1 MAAANAVV
9 SALRARDPGVRTTVV
24 DSYKYAALAMSR
36 VVSEGYLQM
45 VKTIPQ
51 MYGYMY
57 RQAERATEVGPFRVW
72 AHQFT
77 ASNLRALIE
86 REKPDVVVCTH
97 AFPCGAM
104 VEYKRA
110 YADAP
115 PVVGVVTDFAVHAFW
130 IHPDVDAYAVATE
143 PMREIMIARGVD
155 PARVAVTGIPVDP
168 RFAGTGESQS
178 ALRERLDLPR
188 GRTIVLMMGGGLGM
202 GPIVTM
208 MRALEQAEA
217 PVCAVVIA
225 GKNHAL
231 QTRVRD
237 AAQGLAY
244 PVRVLP
250 FVDNVHEYMHA
261 ADLLLTKPGGLT
273 TAEALVAGVP
283 MVLFKPLPGQEERN
297 VRYLTERRAAAK
309 AKTPSELARVV
320 RDLIA
325 KPGRTE
331 RMAAAIREIAKPN
344 AAAEIAA
351 IVERLAAETD
361 A

>member
-1 MAAANAVV
+1 MVA
-9 SALRARDPGVRTTVV
+9 ALRERDPDVRTSVV
-24 DSYKYAALAMSR
+24 DSYEYAALAMSR
-36 VVSEGYLQM
+36 MVSEGYLQM

-57 RQAERATEVGPFRVW
+57 RRAERATEVGPFRLW

-77 ASNLRALIE
+77 AGNLRELLQSE
-86 REKPDVVVCTH
+86 RPDVVVCTH

-130 IHPDVDAYAVATE
+130 IHPEVDAYAVATDA
-143 PMREIMIARGVD
+143 MRDIMVARGVS
-155 PARVAVTGIPVDP
+155 PERIAVTGIPVDP
-168 RFAGTGESQS
+168 RFGATAESRK
-178 ALRERLDLPR
+178 ALRERLDLPADR
-188 GRTIVLMMGGGLGM
+188 KIVLMMGGGLGM
-202 GPIVTM
+202 GPIVKM
-208 MRALEQAEA
+208 MDALSGSRE

-225 GKNHAL
+225 GRNAKL
-231 QTRVRD
+231 RTRVL
-237 AAQGLAY
+237 AAAHGLDY

-261 ADLLLTKPGGLT
+261 ADVLLTKPGGLT

-297 VRYLTERRAAAK
+297 VRYLTEHRAAVR
-309 AKTPSELARVV
+309 AKTPAELERSV
-320 RDLIA
+320 RDLIENPA
-325 KPGRTE
+325 KTE
-331 RMAAAIREIAKPN
+331 RMEAAIREIARPN

-351 IVERLAAETD
+351 IVRRLAEPKEIAV
-361 A
+361 

>member
-1 MAAANAVV
+1 
-9 SALRARDPGVRTTVV
+9 LRADDPDVQTSVV
-24 DSYKYAALAMSR
+24 DSYEYAALAMSR

-45 VKTIPQ
+45 VKTIPK

-57 RQAERATEVGPFRVW
+57 LQAERATEVGPFRLW

-77 ASNLRALIE
+77 AGNLRPLLLEE
-86 REKPDVVVCTH
+86 RPDVVVCTH

-110 YADAP
+110 YPDAP

-130 IHPDVDAYAVATE
+130 IHPEVDAYAVATDA
-143 PMREIMIARGVD
+143 MRDVMIARGIA
-155 PARVAVTGIPVDP
+155 PERIAVTGIPVDP
-168 RFAGTGESQS
+168 RFGTIGESRE
-178 ALRERLDLPR
+178 ALRARLDLPADR
-188 GRTIVLMMGGGLGM
+188 KIVLMMGGGLGM

-208 MRALEQAEA
+208 MRALAGSRE

-225 GKNHAL
+225 GRNPKL
-231 QTRVRD
+231 RMRVL
-237 AAQGLAY
+237 AAAHGLDY

-261 ADLLLTKPGGLT
+261 ADVLLTKPGGLT

-297 VRYLTERRAAAK
+297 VRYLTEKRAAVR
-309 AKTPSELARVV
+309 AKTPAELERAVRELIENPARTG
-320 RDLIA
+320 
-325 KPGRTE
+325 K
-331 RMAAAIREIAKPN
+331 MAAAVREIARPD

-351 IVERLAAETD
+351 IVRRLAARKEI
-361 A
+361 AV